1 MVAKSKTFD
10 CVAMKHEIQER
21 IAQRTQGMT
30 PAQLMEFTRREAEAF
45 RAESAARPKRTFSE
59 IFAEFDREQESRLK
73 V

>member
-1 MVAKSKTFD
+1 
-10 CVAMKHEIQER
+10 
-21 IAQRTQGMT
+21 MT